1 MTLLPLPNA
10 QPLVH
15 ETAYVAPG
23 AFVIGAAEVG
33 ASASIWFNAV
43 VRADAESISI
53 GEGSNLQDLVAAH
66 ADPGKPLSVGNNVS
80 VGHGAVLHGCRIE
93 DDVLVGMN
101 ATILNGAVIGTGS
114 IVAANALVPESTV
127 VPPRSLV
134 AGVPAKVR
142 RELGAEEVELIRLNA
157 EHYRHLAQTYRA
169 DTA

>member
-114 IVAANALVPESTV
+114 IVAANALVPEGTV

-169 DTA
+169 GTA

>member
-1 MTLLPLPNA
+1 MTLVPLPHA

-23 AFVIGAAEVG
+23 AFVIGAATVAAD
-33 ASASIWFNAV
+33 ASVWFNAV

-66 ADPGKPLSVGNNVS
+66 ADPGMPLTVGANVS
-80 VGHGAVLHGCRIE
+80 VGHGAVLHGCTLE
-93 DDVLVGMN
+93 DEVLVGMN

-114 IVAANALVPESTV
+114 IVAAGALVPEGMV

-134 AGVPAKVR
+134 AGVPAKAR
-142 RELGAEEVELIRLNA
+142 RELSEDDVALIRLNA
-157 EHYRHLAQTYRA
+157 EHYRHLAETYRS
-169 DTA
+169 